1 MVSSFRHIAE
11 PVAKEVVTTVAEKV
25 GRKVGQEAGQRV
37 ANKTAK
43 QASITVKQASIKGK
57 QALKATQNLDS
68 PASDVTK
75 RISDGPSDADSIA
88 KRFGDTLDESDNAKN
103 IQNLNDAIHPSREL
117 TEVDHLKADI
127 ENATSDKK
135 RGMFG
140 KVLGGFGDEAAE
152 IPKAGY
158 AQASPYSEIKL
169 RDTGKAITSV
179 HHAVGLNDLMT
190 AIMSHPSWKTWHDGP
205 NPLVAALKEQGY
217 DFGNSLKNLTDVTDT
232 MKTAF
237 EQAEIDEAFRQ
248 IDELGGWADKKTLND
263 ARGASKLEPRDLTK
277 AETANFELA
286 RQQEGFQGMNVEEYM
301 DTHKSPVTKG
311 KYKEGTYPN
320 IRIFDE
326 EGNVVKTLQIKTAA
340 DHKRRY
346 HAIFDAYEELYPD
359 RNWDNVRKKFKI
371 GNRGIDKNAALYGPD
386 HKTIHNLIDYEIK
399 TDPNTAF
406 GYLEQIKNDPV
417 AMSSIPNEQMAGYL
431 IAAARELEAVTYNVN
446 LNRYNR
452 MIELWNEVSKE
463 SFEAQPKAVQ
473 QAFFVQ
479 NITEIARKGGVMGNT
494 LTKEQALMP
503 VGDVPEG
510 FRTIFGWDP
519 QVATME
525 ATARDI
531 AGKNY

>member
-1 MVSSFRHIAE
+1 MVASFIRHSAK
-11 PVAKEVVTTVAEKV
+11 PAAKEVVTTV
-25 GRKVGQEAGQRV
+25 GQRV
-37 ANKTAK
+37 AKQTAK
-43 QASITVKQASIKGK
+43 QASKKAKSIGK
-57 QALKATQNLDS
+57 QAFKATQNLD
-68 PASDVTK
+68 PKAADVAK
-75 RISDGPSDADSIA
+75 IISDGSTSADDLA
-88 KRFGDTLDESDNAKN
+88 GKVGDFIGKQDQAQANKQIN
-103 IQNLNDAIHPSREL
+103 QVIKPKEL

-127 ENATSDKK
+127 ENATPDQK

-152 IPKAGY
+152 MPKAGY
-158 AQASPYSEIKL
+158 AQASQFAEEKV
-169 RDTGKAITSV
+169 RDTGRAITSV
-179 HHAVGLNDLMT
+179 HHAVGLDDLMST
-190 AIMSHPSWKTWHDGP
+190 IMSHPSWKTWHDGP

-217 DFGNSLKNLTDVTDT
+217 DFGNSLKNLTDVVDT
-232 MKTAF
+232 MPNAF
-237 EQAEIDEAFRQ
+237 QQAEVDEAFRQ
-248 IDELGGWADKKTLND
+248 INELGGFANKRTLND
-263 ARGASKLEPRDLTK
+263 ARGGSKLNPTEMTSNERAQFEIWNQRTGGS
-277 AETANFELA
+277 AEEF
-286 RQQEGFQGMNVEEYM
+286 M
-301 DTHKSPVTKG
+301 DTVRPDKG
-311 KYKEGTYPN
+311 GKKFSEGSYPN

-359 RNWDNVRKKFKI
+359 RDWDNVRKKFKI
-371 GNRGIDKNAALYGPD
+371 GNRGIDKDLALYGPD
-386 HKTIHNLIDYEIK
+386 HKTIHNIIDKELK

-406 GYLEQIKNDPV
+406 GYLEQLKNDPV
-417 AMSSIPNEQMAGYL
+417 TMSRIPNEQMAGHL

-473 QAFFVQ
+473 QAFFFQ

-494 LTKEQALMP
+494 LTKEQAL
-503 VGDVPEG
+503 VDVTDVPEG